1 MVPTRGLLVSRV
13 VGRGLSR
20 SGRVLSQSSFLS
32 RFSPYAFLLA
42 GHRQRGL
49 GPLRRPEER
58 HHSSTQAPSTHLRAC
73 RRSSPSSSRPWSH
86 RAPRRTKAETGA
98 KVALRP
104 LPLRGI
110 APFKASVKRL
120 LTPPHGRV
128 SRVRVD
134 RAPSSTSSPERGFKS
149 ERADASAAKSTAKS
163 HRTMR
168 VPLVANGV
176 RAVTERLTG
185 MMPHDSRKNNNA
197 SPLAG
202 ATTAGTTREATGT
215 TRSPRRSARSPSASS
230 STPTPRAPSST
241 TTARAPPRS
250 AQPRGNAR
258 RRSDERHRIE
268 PPRTSSPASRCTCCT
283 AGATATDGA
292 S

>member
-1 MVPTRGLLVSRV
+1 MWALSRCAWENGSGSAFERSTANNGNTRGGFVVPTRGLLVSRFV
-13 VGRGLSR
+13 RRGLSR

-110 APFKASVKRL
+110 APFASVKRL

-149 ERADASAAKSTAKS
+149 ERADASPAPTAKS
-163 HRTMR
+163 
-168 VPLVANGV
+168 P
-176 RAVTERLTG
+176 ER
-185 MMPHDSRKNNNA
+185 
-197 SPLAG
+197 
-202 ATTAGTTREATGT
+202 
-215 TRSPRRSARSPSASS
+215 
-230 STPTPRAPSST
+230 
-241 TTARAPPRS
+241 
-250 AQPRGNAR
+250 
-258 RRSDERHRIE
+258 
-268 PPRTSSPASRCTCCT
+268 
-283 AGATATDGA
+283 
-292 S
+292 

>member
-1 MVPTRGLLVSRV
+1 MALSRCAWEHGSGSAFERSTTANGNTRGGFVLPTRGLLVSRV
-13 VGRGLSR
+13 VRRGLSR

-32 RFSPYAFLLA
+32 RFSPYAFFSFA

-58 HHSSTQAPSTHLRAC
+58 HHSSTQAPSTHLRAY

-163 HRTMR
+163 PGR
-168 VPLVANGV
+168 
-176 RAVTERLTG
+176 
-185 MMPHDSRKNNNA
+185 
-197 SPLAG
+197 
-202 ATTAGTTREATGT
+202 
-215 TRSPRRSARSPSASS
+215 
-230 STPTPRAPSST
+230 
-241 TTARAPPRS
+241 
-250 AQPRGNAR
+250 
-258 RRSDERHRIE
+258 
-268 PPRTSSPASRCTCCT
+268 
-283 AGATATDGA
+283 
-292 S
+292 

>member
-1 MVPTRGLLVSRV
+1 MVALSRCAWEHGSGSAFERSTAANGNTRGGFVVPTRGLLVSRV
-13 VGRGLSR
+13 VRRGLSR

-32 RFSPYAFLLA
+32 RFSPYAFLSFA

-163 HRTMR
+163 HQR
-168 VPLVANGV
+168 
-176 RAVTERLTG
+176 
-185 MMPHDSRKNNNA
+185 
-197 SPLAG
+197 
-202 ATTAGTTREATGT
+202 
-215 TRSPRRSARSPSASS
+215 
-230 STPTPRAPSST
+230 
-241 TTARAPPRS
+241 
-250 AQPRGNAR
+250 
-258 RRSDERHRIE
+258 
-268 PPRTSSPASRCTCCT
+268 
-283 AGATATDGA
+283 
-292 S
+292 

>member
-1 MVPTRGLLVSRV
+1 MSRGGGRGILVVCDPRERNALSRGRDRGGVRAGFSPAAVGFLSIASRSSSVAPRWRVRWRTRSHALVWCAMVLSAGALGCQILGIASFAMRVLFTSNRRGGGGPLLVRV
-13 VGRGLSR
+13 GTRVGLGVRALDGGEWKHAWRVRGPDARSACVPRVGRGLSR

-104 LPLRGI
+104 LPVRGI

-120 LTPPHGRV
+120 LTPPHGRLLR
-128 SRVRVD
+128 SR
-134 RAPSSTSSPERGFKS
+134 
-149 ERADASAAKSTAKS
+149 
-163 HRTMR
+163 
-168 VPLVANGV
+168 
-176 RAVTERLTG
+176 
-185 MMPHDSRKNNNA
+185 
-197 SPLAG
+197 
-202 ATTAGTTREATGT
+202 
-215 TRSPRRSARSPSASS
+215 
-230 STPTPRAPSST
+230 
-241 TTARAPPRS
+241 
-250 AQPRGNAR
+250 
-258 RRSDERHRIE
+258 
-268 PPRTSSPASRCTCCT
+268 
-283 AGATATDGA
+283 
-292 S
+292 

>member
-1 MVPTRGLLVSRV
+1 MALSWCAWEHGSGSTFERSAAANGNTRGGFVLPTRGLLVSRV
-13 VGRGLSR
+13 VRRGLSR

-32 RFSPYAFLLA
+32 RFSPYAFFSFA

-134 RAPSSTSSPERGFKS
+134 RAPSSTSSPTSGFKS
-149 ERADASAAKSTAKS
+149 ERVDASAAKSTAKS
-163 HRTMR
+163 
-168 VPLVANGV
+168 P
-176 RAVTERLTG
+176 ER
-185 MMPHDSRKNNNA
+185 
-197 SPLAG
+197 
-202 ATTAGTTREATGT
+202 
-215 TRSPRRSARSPSASS
+215 
-230 STPTPRAPSST
+230 
-241 TTARAPPRS
+241 
-250 AQPRGNAR
+250 
-258 RRSDERHRIE
+258 
-268 PPRTSSPASRCTCCT
+268 
-283 AGATATDGA
+283 
-292 S
+292 